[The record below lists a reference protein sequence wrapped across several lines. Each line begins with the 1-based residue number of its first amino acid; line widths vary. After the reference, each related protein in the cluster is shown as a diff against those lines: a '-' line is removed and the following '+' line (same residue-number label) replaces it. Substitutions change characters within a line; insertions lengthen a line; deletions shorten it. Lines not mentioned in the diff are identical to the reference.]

1 MTSRV
6 DYASPSKPMTGIL
19 PVALARLTSTVP
31 VAGVKPPCTRGPHM
45 AVPRPSPKARRS
57 RLRRQRLAL
66 GLRQETGRG
75 KAHDVDQRDRV
86 FNTPRL
92 IAWTGP
98 PISGWLTS
106 EAGGFSQA
114 A

>member
-1 MTSRV
+1 
-6 DYASPSKPMTGIL
+6 
-19 PVALARLTSTVP
+19 
-31 VAGVKPPCTRGPHM
+31 
-45 AVPRPSPKARRS
+45 
-57 RLRRQRLAL
+57 
-66 GLRQETGRG
+66 
-75 KAHDVDQRDRV
+75 V

>member
-1 MTSRV
+1 
-6 DYASPSKPMTGIL
+6 
-19 PVALARLTSTVP
+19 
-31 VAGVKPPCTRGPHM
+31 
-45 AVPRPSPKARRS
+45 
-57 RLRRQRLAL
+57 LRRQRLAL